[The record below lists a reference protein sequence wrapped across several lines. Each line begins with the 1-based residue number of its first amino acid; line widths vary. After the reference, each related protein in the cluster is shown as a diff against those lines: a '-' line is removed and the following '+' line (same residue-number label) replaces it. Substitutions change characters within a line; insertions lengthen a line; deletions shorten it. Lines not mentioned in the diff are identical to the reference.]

1 MNLIMDFMLTAVFIL
16 NVKLGW
22 DANTYQL
29 VAAGLAFFYLVRIGS
44 GVFQVYLH
52 LIKDKA

>member
-1 MNLIMDFMLTAVFIL
+1 MDFMLTAVFIL